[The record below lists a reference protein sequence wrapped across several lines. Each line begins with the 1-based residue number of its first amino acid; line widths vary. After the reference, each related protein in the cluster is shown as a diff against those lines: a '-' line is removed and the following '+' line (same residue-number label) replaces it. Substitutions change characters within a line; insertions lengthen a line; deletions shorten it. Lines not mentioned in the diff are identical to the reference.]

1 MKTKILVFHAPMVE
15 VKYWALCSEGS
26 GGSRVLLKALC
37 DVLAPPV
44 VVGQRGL
51 SFSSSY
57 QISSFNVSESW
68 ARNICAPW

>member
-1 MKTKILVFHAPMVE
+1 MCVCVCLFFYWASLHVKTKILVFPAPMVE

-26 GGSRVLLKALC
+26 GGSIVLLKALC

-51 SFSSSY
+51 
-57 QISSFNVSESW
+57 
-68 ARNICAPW
+68 